1 MESSM
6 IKTTWVALMVFS
18 SPYECADFIEKYE
31 ANLYGPVQCVI
42 QREKSNTVRPKRKP
56 TQENNNG

>member
-1 MESSM
+1 FICRMESSM

-42 QREKSNTVRPKRKP
+42 QREK
-56 TQENNNG
+56 